1 MACCFKNWVQK
12 TTKPLLGKGFSVNR
26 IGFEPMACCL
36 EVFRH
41 IFAILE
47 TQASSGFC
55 ISNIPKIDYEIQFCG
70 QILWP
75 KNAVHL
81 IEIQS
86 LIYIASVFWGEVTP
100 NGFHVEGGSRRAFYL
115 VKYPNSLKIT
125 RRFQKI
131 GSN

>member
-47 TQASSGFC
+47 TQASSGFNN
-55 ISNIPKIDYEIQFCG
+55 SNLPKIGFEIQFCG

-75 KNAVHL
+75 
-81 IEIQS
+81 
-86 LIYIASVFWGEVTP
+86 
-100 NGFHVEGGSRRAFYL
+100 
-115 VKYPNSLKIT
+115 SLKVKALIN
-125 RRFQKI
+125 QQVI
-131 GSN
+131 GNLMIIWK